1 MRKKAN
7 NGHPTVGAIN
17 CNSVSL
23 CKEIGLFSNQFLRRV
38 QVEVVESK
46 RRITGS
52 YQVAGF
58 GSETATKMHVV
69 PASCTAKK
77 VLCI

>member
-7 NGHPTVGAIN
+7 SGHPRVVAIN
-17 CNSVSL
+17 CNSAGL
-23 CKEIGLFSNQFLRRV
+23 CKEIPALSNQFLRRV

-46 RRITGS
+46 RRIMGS
-52 YQVAGF
+52 YRVAGF